1 MNEKKIKLK
10 TGEIWQE
17 RLVAGNGH
25 SGVICSCEPYEE
37 VLTYQNIELL
47 MPTEEPRMT
56 PPEVGSEL
64 QEARQAVL
72 HMDDTW
78 NVHGRKRT
86 YLYAFHPGMQLRIT
100 TPQQEIKA
108 YSCRMVGET
117 GEVIMDYRD
126 KTGDF
131 SRHTFVSREDCV
143 VTQYLADE
151 KKELPELTI
160 SIDPPESLPKFGVKK
175 RGIGPEVNM
184 KYELVYCIIDI

>member
-64 QEARQAVL
+64 QEARQAD
-72 HMDDTW
+72 M
-78 NVHGRKRT
+78 
-86 YLYAFHPGMQLRIT
+86 
-100 TPQQEIKA
+100 
-108 YSCRMVGET
+108 CRQPAPD
-117 GEVIMDYRD
+117 IP
-126 KTGDF
+126 
-131 SRHTFVSREDCV
+131 HQDC
-143 VTQYLADE
+143 ADC
-151 KKELPELTI
+151 
-160 SIDPPESLPKFGVKK
+160 GQGN
-175 RGIGPEVNM
+175 GIPAGAEPIRWM
-184 KYELVYCIIDI
+184 PM

>member
-1 MNEKKIKLK
+1 MNERKIKLK

-25 SGVICSCEPYEE
+25 SGVICSCDPYEE

-72 HMDDTW
+72 HMDATW

-86 YLYAFHPGMQLRIT
+86 YLYAYHRGCSFG
-100 TPQQEIKA
+100 
-108 YSCRMVGET
+108 
-117 GEVIMDYRD
+117 
-126 KTGDF
+126 
-131 SRHTFVSREDCV
+131 SRHHSRSSKH
-143 VTQYLADE
+143 TAA
-151 KKELPELTI
+151 
-160 SIDPPESLPKFGVKK
+160 GW
-175 RGIGPEVNM
+175 
-184 KYELVYCIIDI
+184 

>member
-78 NVHGRKRT
+78 NVHGRNIFMPFTRGCSFGSRHRSRRSKRT
-86 YLYAFHPGMQLRIT
+86 A
-100 TPQQEIKA
+100 
-108 YSCRMVGET
+108 VGW
-117 GEVIMDYRD
+117 
-126 KTGDF
+126 
-131 SRHTFVSREDCV
+131 
-143 VTQYLADE
+143 
-151 KKELPELTI
+151 
-160 SIDPPESLPKFGVKK
+160 
-175 RGIGPEVNM
+175 
-184 KYELVYCIIDI
+184 

>member
-1 MNEKKIKLK
+1 MNERKIKLK

-25 SGVICSCEPYEE
+25 SGVICSCDPYEE

-72 HMDDTW
+72 HMDATW

-86 YLYAFHPGMQLRIT
+86 YLYATIRGCSFG
-100 TPQQEIKA
+100 
-108 YSCRMVGET
+108 
-117 GEVIMDYRD
+117 
-126 KTGDF
+126 
-131 SRHTFVSREDCV
+131 SRHHSRSSKH
-143 VTQYLADE
+143 TAA
-151 KKELPELTI
+151 
-160 SIDPPESLPKFGVKK
+160 GW
-175 RGIGPEVNM
+175 
-184 KYELVYCIIDI
+184 

>member
-86 YLYAFHPGMQLRIT
+86 YLSPGDATSDHDTAAGDQSVQLSDGR
-100 TPQQEIKA
+100 
-108 YSCRMVGET
+108 
-117 GEVIMDYRD
+117 RD
-126 KTGDF
+126 
-131 SRHTFVSREDCV
+131 
-143 VTQYLADE
+143 
-151 KKELPELTI
+151 
-160 SIDPPESLPKFGVKK
+160 
-175 RGIGPEVNM
+175 RGGH
-184 KYELVYCIIDI
+184 YGLSG

>member
-64 QEARQAVL
+64 QEARQAVRIWMIL
-72 HMDDTW
+72 GMC
-78 NVHGRKRT
+78 RQKRT
-86 YLYAFHPGMQLRIT
+86 YLYAFHPGMQF
-100 TPQQEIKA
+100 
-108 YSCRMVGET
+108 G
-117 GEVIMDYRD
+117 
-126 KTGDF
+126 
-131 SRHTFVSREDCV
+131 SRHRSRR
-143 VTQYLADE
+143 
-151 KKELPELTI
+151 
-160 SIDPPESLPKFGVKK
+160 SK
-175 RGIGPEVNM
+175 RTAVGW
-184 KYELVYCIIDI
+184 

>member
-72 HMDDTW
+72 HRMILGMCMAEKEHIFMPFTRGCSFGSR
-78 NVHGRKRT
+78 HRSRRSKRT
-86 YLYAFHPGMQLRIT
+86 A
-100 TPQQEIKA
+100 
-108 YSCRMVGET
+108 VGW
-117 GEVIMDYRD
+117 
-126 KTGDF
+126 
-131 SRHTFVSREDCV
+131 
-143 VTQYLADE
+143 
-151 KKELPELTI
+151 
-160 SIDPPESLPKFGVKK
+160 
-175 RGIGPEVNM
+175 
-184 KYELVYCIIDI
+184 